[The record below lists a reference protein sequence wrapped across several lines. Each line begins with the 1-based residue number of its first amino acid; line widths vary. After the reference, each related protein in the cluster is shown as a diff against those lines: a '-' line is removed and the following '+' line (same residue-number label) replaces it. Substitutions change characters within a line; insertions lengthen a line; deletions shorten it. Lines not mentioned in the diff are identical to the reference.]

1 MRENIRILIVE
12 DEFLAA
18 VYLQRELIRSGYT
31 VSQPV
36 ATGEEAIERAEQEQ
50 PDVVLMDIRL
60 AGAIDGIEAARE
72 IISRHTIPI
81 IFMTG
86 YSDDE
91 TREQAQRLNPAA
103 YLAKPLQVYQVASA
117 IDSALAVI
125 TEQVEEE

>member
-18 VYLQRELIRSGYT
+18 IYLQRELTRSGYT
-31 VSQPV
+31 VSQLI
-36 ATGEEAIERAEQEQ
+36 ATGEEAIESVEQEQ
-50 PDVVLMDIRL
+50 PDLVLMDIRL

-72 IISRHTIPI
+72 IVSRHTIPI

-91 TREQAQRLNPAA
+91 TRERAQRLAPAA
-103 YLAKPLQVYQVASA
+103 YLIKPLHIYQVKSA
-117 IDSALAVI
+117 IESALAAMAK
-125 TEQVEEE
+125 QVEQE

>member
-72 IISRHTIPI
+72 IVSRHAIPI

-86 YSDDE
+86 YSDGE
-91 TREQAQRLNPAA
+91 TRERAQRLAPAA
-103 YLAKPLQVYQVASA
+103 YLIKPLQIYQV
-117 IDSALAVI
+117 
-125 TEQVEEE
+125 

>member
-1 MRENIRILIVE
+1 MKKNIRVLIVE

-18 VYLQRELIRSGYT
+18 FHLQRKLTKSGYT

-50 PDVVLMDIRL
+50 PDVILMDIRL

-86 YSDDE
+86 YSDGE
-91 TREQAQRLNPAA
+91 TRERAQRLDPAG

-117 IDSALAVI
+117 IDSALA
-125 TEQVEEE
+125 TMAEQVGEE